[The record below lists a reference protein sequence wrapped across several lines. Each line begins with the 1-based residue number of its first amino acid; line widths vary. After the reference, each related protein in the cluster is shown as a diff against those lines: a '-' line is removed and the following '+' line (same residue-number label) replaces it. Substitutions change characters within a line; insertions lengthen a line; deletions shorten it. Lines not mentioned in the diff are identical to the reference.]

1 MNPLLVTI
9 IGFGLIFIVT
19 AALGNGLSI
28 TAPAIMGPLRAHT
41 QLDVML
47 ILSNFIVV
55 PVLVIGLTALLPFDP
70 QIKMAFAALALTA
83 GAPFI
88 PWLVSLAKGDL
99 AYSGATVLLLT
110 IGTWI
115 VLPLA
120 LPVVLTALGTGA
132 TPSVWLLLW
141 PMLLFMLLPLVAGV
155 FIRNRYPRLAM
166 EIGPYLG
173 PISITALTVH
183 ITLVL
188 GYTWNDF
195 LSLGGTWAF
204 AFAFALPL
212 IGMLVGFLL
221 SPPYALSPVKPADP
235 QRGTKIVS
243 AVAVAQQNTGAV
255 ICVAIFGLGAY
266 TVAGVTM
273 LVGAIVT
280 IIVVMFVMAEIG
292 MRYEKTHPVTEA
304 VPQAAPAVAP
314 VATGAKAG

>member
-166 EIGPYLG
+166 EIGPW
-173 PISITALTVH
+173 SSAT
-183 ITLVL
+183 
-188 GYTWNDF
+188 
-195 LSLGGTWAF
+195 
-204 AFAFALPL
+204 
-212 IGMLVGFLL
+212 
-221 SPPYALSPVKPADP
+221 
-235 QRGTKIVS
+235 RGTTS
-243 AVAVAQQNTGAV
+243 S
-255 ICVAIFGLGAY
+255 
-266 TVAGVTM
+266 
-273 LVGAIVT
+273 
-280 IIVVMFVMAEIG
+280 
-292 MRYEKTHPVTEA
+292 PW
-304 VPQAAPAVAP
+304 VAP
-314 VATGAKAG
+314 GRSPSPLPCLSSACWSGSCSVPPMP

>member
-1 MNPLLVTI
+1 MDPLLIVI
-9 IGFGLIFIVT
+9 ISFGLIFIVT

-28 TAPAIMGPLRAHT
+28 TAPAIVGPLKAHT

-47 ILSNFIVV
+47 ILGNFIVV

-115 VLPLA
+115 ILPLA

-183 ITLVL
+183 ITLFL

-212 IGMLVGFLL
+212 IGMLVGFLM

-243 AVAVAQQNTGAV
+243 AVATAQQNTGAV

-280 IIVVMFVMAEIG
+280 IVVVMFVMAEIG
-292 MRYEKTHPVTEA
+292 MRYEKTHPVTQPA
-304 VPQAAPAVAP
+304 PQAAVP
-314 VATGAKAG
+314 VAAPAKAG

>member
-1 MNPLLVTI
+1 MNPLLITI

-28 TAPAIMGPLRAHT
+28 TTPAIIGPLLAHT

-141 PMLLFMLLPLVAGV
+141 PMLLFILLPLAAGV
-155 FIRNRYPRLAM
+155 FIRRRYPRLAM

-183 ITLVL
+183 ITLFL
-188 GYTWNDF
+188 GYTWDDF

-292 MRYEKTHPVTEA
+292 MRYEKTHPVTEV
-304 VPQAAPAVAP
+304 VPQAAPAAAP
-314 VATGAKAG
+314 AATGAKAG